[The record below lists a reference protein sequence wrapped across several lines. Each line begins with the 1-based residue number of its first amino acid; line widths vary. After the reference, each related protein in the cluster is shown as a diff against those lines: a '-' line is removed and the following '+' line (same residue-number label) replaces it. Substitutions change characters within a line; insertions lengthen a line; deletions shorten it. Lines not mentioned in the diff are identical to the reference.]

1 MHLKRFIIS
10 GLLVGLLTV
19 SCTSNKSLEQ
29 ESAQPSAEAI
39 RREATAATK
48 SAAAARINRLPTNR
62 LAALDTAHF
71 SPRFIRGLKE
81 SIQRESYAVRGK
93 WLLLSPTDSIAFP
106 ADLPER
112 QPITYTGTA
121 QGRTYQ
127 LTVTRQNY
135 STIRYSAEVKQAGK
149 SVARAAGTADLNP
162 SFYTAAEVP
171 VDTQTETAYGAYEF
185 LANEPRQQNFA
196 VLIGIGKDA
205 DKAEIYASELAAWRN
220 APTLRRK

>member
-1 MHLKRFIIS
+1 MNFNSLFTS
-10 GLLVGLLTV
+10 ALLLGLLATA
-19 SCTSNKSLEQ
+19 CTSNKSLEQ
-29 ESAQPSAEAI
+29 EQAQPSAEKINQEVVAP
-39 RREATAATK
+39 
-48 SAAAARINRLPTNR
+48 AAAPAARKPTYR

-71 SPRFIRGLKE
+71 SPSFIRGLKE

-93 WLLLSPTDSIAFP
+93 WLILSDTDSIAFP
-106 ADLPER
+106 ADLPEQ
-112 QPITYTGTA
+112 QPITYTGAA

-135 STIRYSAEVKQAGK
+135 STIRYTAEVKQASK
-149 SVARAAGTADLNP
+149 SLARTTGTADLNP

-171 VDTQTETAYGAYEF
+171 VDTKTQTAYGAYEF
-185 LANEPRQQNFA
+185 LPTTPRQQNFA

-205 DKAEIYASELAAWRN
+205 DKAEIYASDIAAWRN

>member
-1 MHLKRFIIS
+1 MNVKHLS
-10 GLLVGLLTV
+10 ASSLLLGLLATA
-19 SCTSNKSLEQ
+19 CTSNKSLEQ
-29 ESAQPSAEAI
+29 EQAQPSAEKI
-39 RREATAATK
+39 TQE
-48 SAAAARINRLPTNR
+48 AAAPAPTRKPAYR

-71 SPRFIRGLKE
+71 SPSFIRGLKE

-93 WLLLSPTDSIAFP
+93 WLILSATDSIAFP
-106 ADLPER
+106 ADLPAQ
-112 QPITYTGTA
+112 QPVTYTGTA

-135 STIRYSAEVKQAGK
+135 STIRYAAEVKQAGK
-149 SVARAAGTADLNP
+149 SLARTTGTADLNP

-171 VDTQTETAYGAYEF
+171 VDTQTQTAYGAYEF
-185 LANEPRQQNFA
+185 LPTAARQQDFA